1 MGQIEEILA
10 LLGGRSILR
19 ERVAKARK
27 MLKFSLIAG
36 HDCRLLLQAGKVALL
51 GRAWGAY
58 EAWGLRICNFSE
70 TREPSGKRGAD
81 RRANCHETVTEVLDF
96 EPTSTALAFRTSWG
110 CFDSPS
116 SISSETIRPAYR
128 CNQQRRFVVITRS
141 AYLMRM
147 TRFAL
152 HVWLTTFFRVIG
164 SGSHH
169 LDRLWLLPWYIPP
182 RF

>member
-1 MGQIEEILA
+1 MSISRSNFVKFLASRHRPPLMGQIEEILA

-81 RRANCHETVTEVLDF
+81 RRANCHETVTE
-96 EPTSTALAFRTSWG
+96 STLKSRARFR
-110 CFDSPS
+110 
-116 SISSETIRPAYR
+116 
-128 CNQQRRFVVITRS
+128 
-141 AYLMRM
+141 AYLNSPG
-147 TRFAL
+147 FSDEL
-152 HVWLTTFFRVIG
+152 GLF
-164 SGSHH
+164 
-169 LDRLWLLPWYIPP
+169 
-182 RF
+182 